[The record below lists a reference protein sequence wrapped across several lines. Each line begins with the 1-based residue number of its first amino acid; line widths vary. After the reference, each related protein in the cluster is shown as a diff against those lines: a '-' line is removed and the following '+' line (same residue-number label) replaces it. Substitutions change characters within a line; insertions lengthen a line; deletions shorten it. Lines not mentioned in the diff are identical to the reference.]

1 MSEID
6 KKKQQSETPPN
17 SEPLEKIDLK
27 ALAEEEENKL
37 LFGRHLTNQMK
48 YVDYDRNDFKR
59 LDSFVFNWATNGVDL
74 LSKFLPLTTRLV
86 SEQINL
92 ALHMTKKRFASEQ
105 ELDTTDFRHTIV
117 YYLKFIHGIQDET
130 FKYVPMI
137 NIFNILEKT
146 FIKNLVC

>member
-1 MSEID
+1 M
-6 KKKQQSETPPN
+6 
-17 SEPLEKIDLK
+17 
-27 ALAEEEENKL
+27 AEENKL
-37 LFGRHLTNQMK
+37 LFARHLANQFTYADLDNK
-48 YVDYDRNDFKR
+48 AKK

-92 ALHMTKKRFASEQ
+92 ALHMTKKRFASEE

-117 YYLKFIHGIQDET
+117 YYLKFIHGIRDET

-146 FIKNLVC
+146 FIKNLVCQPQKITL